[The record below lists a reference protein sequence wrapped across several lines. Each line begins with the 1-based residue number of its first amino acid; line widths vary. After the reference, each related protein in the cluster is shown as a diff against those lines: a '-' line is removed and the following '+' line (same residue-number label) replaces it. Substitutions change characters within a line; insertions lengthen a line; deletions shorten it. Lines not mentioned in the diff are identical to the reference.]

1 MDNPMM
7 ETLIQQMATDNPKLL
22 AVMQMMKQQQS
33 SNQKSPSNSIDISVL
48 LKKERCKRRKLMQ
61 QYQALV
67 QGAEAIEGL
76 LDELAAGLGACP
88 SCWGTN
94 VECSMCEGNGKPGAY
109 QPDKELFQ
117 HYVLPVLKNTPW
129 IKQMFIQELNN

>member
-1 MDNPMM
+1 MM
-7 ETLIQQMATDNPKLL
+7 ETLMQQMAADNPKLL

-33 SNQKSPSNSIDISVL
+33 DNQESQASATDLSVS
-48 LKKERCKRRKLMQ
+48 LKKEKYKRRKLIQ
-61 QYQALV
+61 AYQALL
-67 QGAEAIEGL
+67 QDAEVIEGL

-94 VECSMCEGNGKPGAY
+94 TECDMCEGNGKPGTY

-129 IKQMFIQELNN
+129 IKQMFIQGLNN